1 MSHFPEEDGNLQR
14 QAFRRAVHRVWAMIQ
29 ADLIDEMNDA
39 EGRLA
44 RILLDH
50 AEYEDVF
57 EDEEVL
63 DGHEFY
69 TGPEGNPFLH
79 VSFHKMVEDQLESGR
94 IKELRLFFEA
104 MAARGYDRHEVIH
117 AVIEILL
124 YLLYSSLSQ
133 DLPLDVKRYHLLLT
147 RYSSL
152 RLEDIS
158 EALKLEFGSH

>member
-1 MSHFPEEDGNLQR
+1 
-14 QAFRRAVHRVWAMIQ
+14 
-29 ADLIDEMNDA
+29 
-39 EGRLA
+39 
-44 RILLDH
+44 
-50 AEYEDVF
+50 
-57 EDEEVL
+57 
-63 DGHEFY
+63 
-69 TGPEGNPFLH
+69 
-79 VSFHKMVEDQLESGR
+79 MVEDQLESGR